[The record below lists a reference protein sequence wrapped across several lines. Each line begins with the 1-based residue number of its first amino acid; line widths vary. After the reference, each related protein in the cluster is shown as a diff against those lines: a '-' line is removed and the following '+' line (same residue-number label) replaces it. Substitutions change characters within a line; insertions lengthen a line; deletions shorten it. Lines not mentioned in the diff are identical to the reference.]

1 MVKGEINMLVEIDYK
16 QIVGE
21 VKERNSFFKALQ
33 EIQKIAENIDEKN
46 FEAQSELIVK
56 TCQDVLKRRPNK
68 ISKKTKQLLKDYDYD
83 AEYILSGE
91 FMEQFQV

>member
-1 MVKGEINMLVEIDYK
+1 MLVKIDYK

-21 VKERNSFFKALQ
+21 IKERNRFFRALQ
-33 EIQKIAENIDEKN
+33 EIQKLAENVDEEN
-46 FEAQSELIVK
+46 FEAQSELIAE
-56 TCQDVLKRRPNK
+56 TCKDALKRRPNK
-68 ISKKTKQLLKDYDYD
+68 ISKRTKQLLEDYDYD

>member
-1 MVKGEINMLVEIDYK
+1 MLVEIDYK

-21 VKERNSFFKALQ
+21 VKERNRFFKALQ
-33 EIQKIAENIDEKN
+33 EIQKLAENLN
-46 FEAQSELIVK
+46 ANNHEAQSALIAE
-56 TCQDVLKRRPNK
+56 TCKDALKKRPNK
-68 ISKKTKQLLKDYDYD
+68 LSKKTKQFLEEREYD